1 MILGPGANQIFFY
14 MVKSWILAAVVVA
27 VAVSLFVVLGGYAL
41 GPLFFAVAYKLE
53 RLQEGEQ
60 E

>member
-1 MILGPGANQIFFY
+1 
-14 MVKSWILAAVVVA
+14 MVKSWIFAAVVVA
-27 VAVSLFVVLGGYAL
+27 VVVLLFAVLGGYAL

-53 RLQEGEQ
+53 RLQEGKQ

>member
-1 MILGPGANQIFFY
+1 
-14 MVKSWILAAVVVA
+14 MVKSWIFAAAVVAVVA
-27 VAVSLFVVLGGYAL
+27 VVVSLFVVLGGYAL

-53 RLQEGEQ
+53 QLQEGKQ

>member
-1 MILGPGANQIFFY
+1 
-14 MVKSWILAAVVVA
+14 MVKSWIFAAVVVA
-27 VAVSLFVVLGGYAL
+27 VVASLFVVLGGYAL

-53 RLQEGEQ
+53 QLQEGKQ

>member
-1 MILGPGANQIFFY
+1 MQIKYFFV

-27 VAVSLFVVLGGYAL
+27 VVVSLFVVLGGYAL

-53 RLQEGEQ
+53 RLQEGKQ